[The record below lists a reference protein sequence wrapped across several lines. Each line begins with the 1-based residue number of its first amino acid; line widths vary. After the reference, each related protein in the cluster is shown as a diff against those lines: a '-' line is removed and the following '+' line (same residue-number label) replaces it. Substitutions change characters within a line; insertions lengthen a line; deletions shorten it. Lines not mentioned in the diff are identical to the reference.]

1 MYLGSSIYY
10 GDEEMR
16 ELIILQKYGVL
27 FNYVYCGIRVCVCVC
42 WGGGGRNRCTFEDEE
57 CTRTQLLAIFKS
69 SLYE

>member
-10 GDEEMR
+10 GDEMR

-42 WGGGGRNRCTFEDEE
+42 VGGVGEGIDVLLKMRNARGLNC
-57 CTRTQLLAIFKS
+57 
-69 SLYE
+69 

>member
-27 FNYVYCGIRVCVCVC
+27 FNYVYCGIRVCVCVVGA
-42 WGGGGRNRCTFEDEE
+42 GGGGGGGEG
-57 CTRTQLLAIFKS
+57 K
-69 SLYE
+69 

>member
-42 WGGGGRNRCTFEDEE
+42 VCVCVWGGGGGGF
-57 CTRTQLLAIFKS
+57 
-69 SLYE
+69 

>member
-27 FNYVYCGIRVCVCVC
+27 FNYVYCGIRVCVCVLGG
-42 WGGGGRNRCTFEDEE
+42 WGKESMYF
-57 CTRTQLLAIFKS
+57 
-69 SLYE
+69 

>member
-10 GDEEMR
+10 GDEMR

-42 WGGGGRNRCTFEDEE
+42 VCVGGVGEGIDVLLKMRNARGLNC
-57 CTRTQLLAIFKS
+57 
-69 SLYE
+69 